1 MSHTDTS
8 LTIAGL
14 VAGSDD
20 FNILFKAV
28 VAAGLD
34 DDLAAPNADL
44 TVFAPTDDAFVQLAK
59 DFGFD
64 GDPHD
69 EDAVFDAIAG
79 ALAGLAPDGNPIP
92 VLTNVLLYHVSP
104 GAKPLAEVAAL
115 DNVPTLLSGATFSPD
130 GTTLVDNE
138 PDLPDPSLIQT
149 DVPTANG
156 IVHVIDRVLIP
167 LDIPGNESNE
177 LVIEAEDFHLSGYKV
192 EHDGDA
198 SGDALIKLSSHT
210 GSATTVF
217 EGPTGQYDLTLDYF
231 DEIDGNAMID
241 VLIDGEPVKQI
252 SLDQE
257 LGGRF
262 ASAENAT
269 SITIEGLELETGSTI
284 ELVGRRDDNEFARID
299 KVTLT
304 PAEPSD
310 PGEPTEPT
318 EPPTIAE
325 IATDDGN
332 FGILLKAL
340 EAANL
345 TAPFVDPD
353 SDLTVFAPTDDA
365 FAQLAR
371 DFGFTGD
378 TSDDDAVFNA
388 IAEALAGLA
397 PDGDPIPVLT
407 NVLLYHVSPEAKLL
421 AEVAALENVP
431 TLLEGAT
438 FSPDGTTLVDNEPDL
453 QDPTLVDTDIEASNG
468 VIHVIDRVLIPLDIP
483 GNEPAE
489 TVVEAEDMHLS
500 GYKVEHESDASGDAL
515 IKLSSHEG
523 TASTTF
529 DGPSGAYDLKL
540 HYFDE
545 IDGETSIAIYVNDD
559 RVEQFHLDQEL
570 GGRFASTENAASITI
585 EGLELEQGDSIK
597 FLGVRDDNEFARID
611 KFVLSPSIYDDES
624 PDVISVTEDA
634 LV

>member
-8 LTIAGL
+8 LTIAGI

-20 FNILFKAV
+20 FNILLKAV
-28 VAAGLD
+28 TAAGLD
-34 DDLAAPNADL
+34 DDLAAANADL
-44 TVFAPTDDAFVQLAK
+44 TVFAPTDDAFRQLAK

-104 GAKPLAEVAAL
+104 GAKPLAEVASL
-115 DNVPTLLSGATFSPD
+115 NNVPTLLPGATFSPD

-138 PDLPDPSLIQT
+138 PDLPDPSLVQT
-149 DVPTANG
+149 DLQAANG
-156 IVHVIDRVLIP
+156 IIHVIDRVLIP
-167 LDIPGNESNE
+167 LDIPGNESNN
-177 LVIEAEDFHLSGYKV
+177 LVIEAEDFQLSGYKV

-198 SGDALIKLSSHT
+198 SDDALIKLAENT

-217 EGPTGQYDLTLDYF
+217 EGPAGQYDLQIDYF
-231 DEIDGNAMID
+231 DEIDGSAKID
-241 VLIDGEPVKQI
+241 VLVDGEPVKQI
-252 SLDQE
+252 ALDQN
-257 LGGRF
+257 LGGIF
-262 ASAENAT
+262 ATAENAT
-269 SITIEGLELETGSTI
+269 SITIDGLDLETGSTI
-284 ELVGRRDDNEFARID
+284 ELVGHRNGNEFARID

-304 PAEPSD
+304 PIEPA
-310 PGEPTEPT
+310 EPT

-325 IATDDGN
+325 VATENGN

-340 EAANL
+340 EAADL
-345 TAPFVDPD
+345 TAPFVDPE

-365 FAQLAR
+365 FAQLAK

-378 TSDDDAVFNA
+378 PTDDDAVFNA

-397 PDGDPIPVLT
+397 PDGNPIPVLT

-421 AEVAALENVP
+421 AEVAALDDVP
-431 TLLEGAT
+431 TLLPGAT

-453 QDPTLVDTDIEASNG
+453 PDPTLIATDIPASNG

-483 GNEPAE
+483 GNEPGD
-489 TVVEAEDMHLS
+489 TVVEAEDMQLS
-500 GYKVEHESDASGDAL
+500 GYKVEHEDDASGDAL
-515 IKLSSHEG
+515 IKLASHEG
-523 TASTTF
+523 TASTVF
-529 DGPSGAYDLKL
+529 DGPSGEYDLKL

-545 IDGETSIAIYVNDD
+545 IDGEASIEIYVNDD
-559 RVEQFHLDQEL
+559 RVERFRLDQEL
-570 GGRFASTENAASITI
+570 GGRFASEDNAASITV
-585 EGLELEQGDSIK
+585 EGLQLEQGDSIK
-597 FLGVRDDNEFARID
+597 FLGNRDDFEFARID
-611 KFVLSPSIYDDES
+611 KFVLSPATQDDVS
-624 PDVISVTEDA
+624 PEVIAQTEDA